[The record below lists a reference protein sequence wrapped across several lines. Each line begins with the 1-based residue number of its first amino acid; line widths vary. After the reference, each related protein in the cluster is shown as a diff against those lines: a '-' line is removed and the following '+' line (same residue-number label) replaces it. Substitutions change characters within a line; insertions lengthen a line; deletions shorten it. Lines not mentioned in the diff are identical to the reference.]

1 MKLEQLTAPSLR
13 DLFVKTI
20 QDAIIS
26 GNTDLSTLPLYKEL
40 AVLRHLCALDQPQ
53 SPGYQDPRS

>member
-1 MKLEQLTAPSLR
+1 MKLDQLTAPSLR

-26 GNTDLSTLPLYKEL
+26 GELKIGEVLPTEREF
-40 AVLRHLCALDQPQ
+40 AEQMNISR
-53 SPGYQDPRS
+53 